1 MKISK
6 KLAGLAAVLTAAVFT
21 AGASAD
27 EAAVKQGLA
36 RLLPDV
42 TPDSIEASA
51 VPGLYEVLIG
61 PRLYYMSEDGDYL
74 LHGKLINTKTREN
87 LTEAKETK
95 AKKVVIDAVSEDSMI
110 VYGADDAKHTI
121 TVFTDIDCGYC
132 RKLHREM
139 EDYTEAGIKVRY
151 LFYPRAGVGSP
162 SYQKAVS
169 VWCADDSA
177 KAMTAAKT
185 GGNVEDKTCENPV
198 QDHMEL
204 GELMGVN
211 GTPALVLDSG
221 QVLPGYIPAD
231 RLAKYLNAE
240 DAK

>member
-1 MKISK
+1 MMISK
-6 KLAGLAAVLTAAVFT
+6 KLAGLAVALTAAVFT
-21 AGASAD
+21 ASAD
-27 EAAVKQGLA
+27 EAAVKEGLA

-42 TPDSIEASA
+42 KPDSIEASA

-61 PRLYYMSEDGDYL
+61 PRLYYMSEDGTYL

-87 LTEAKETK
+87 LTETKEAK
-95 AKKVVIDAVSEDSMI
+95 AKKALIDAVSEDSMI

-132 RKLHREM
+132 RKLHREIK
-139 EDYTEAGIKVRY
+139 DYNEAGIKVRY

-169 VWCADDSA
+169 VWCADDPA
-177 KAMTAAKT
+177 KAMTAAKA
-185 GGNVEDKTCENPV
+185 GGNVDAKTCENPV
-198 QDHMEL
+198 QDHMKL

-211 GTPALVLDSG
+211 GTPAMVLDTG
-221 QVLPGYIPAD
+221 QMLPGYISAD